1 MRRSIR
7 RTMMFLNTQKASL
20 VKDPYVYGPDCVI
33 LDLEDAVS
41 QSEKDS
47 ARIQLYNTLKYLDYG
62 EVEKWVRI
70 NALDTEYFKEDI
82 RAAVAGGCDGIR
94 IPMCETARDVQVVE
108 KLVEEAEEEFGLEKG
123 SVLLMA
129 ALETPLSI
137 INCYEICTSSDR
149 LMGVA
154 LSGGDFARTMQATTT
169 KTGEEYFY
177 ARSAIVVAARAAGVM
192 CFDTVFT
199 DLDDMENLRKE
210 TQMIKNMG
218 FDGKSIVNPRQIE
231 VIHDVFTPSE
241 ADIASAEHII
251 LGVKEAQ
258 AQGIGVLTVDG
269 KMVDIAHVEGAKR
282 TLKLAKAAGV
292 YEGGL
297 V

>member
-1 MRRSIR
+1 MRRDIR

-20 VKDPYVYGPDCVI
+20 VKDPYVYAPDCVI

-70 NALDTEYFKEDI
+70 NSIDTEYFKEDI
-82 RAAVAGGCDGIR
+82 RAAVAGRCDGIR
-94 IPMCETARDVQVVE
+94 IPMCEHAEDVHIVE

-123 SVLLMA
+123 SILLMA

-137 INCYEICTSSDR
+137 INCYEICTASDR

-154 LSGGDFARTMQATTT
+154 LSGGDFARTMHATTT

-218 FDGKSIVNPRQIE
+218 FDGKSIINPRQIE
-231 VIHDVFTPSE
+231 VIHDVFTPSP
-241 ADIASAEHII
+241 ADIASAEHIV
-251 LGVKEAQ
+251 LGVQEAE

-282 TLKLAKAAGV
+282 TLQLAKAAGV

-297 V
+297 L